1 MPPLCVSW
9 LPPPALVSVGLC
21 ALLSVSGLAPP
32 LLSWFCFSFSILG
45 WSAVYVSFGCVSSGP
60 SRWGHP
66 CQGRVSVVCSS
77 TRSERRLSLLV
88 SFVFL
93 RDGVTLWVKCVL
105 HTLLIAIEGLPLA
118 VCSCSFRLGSPAG
131 YCCLRLVF
139 PWVCIIV
146 CLYATLLFP
155 VWLLSAL
162 WASFSWHPFLASLCC
177 ALGHWFFFLPYFV
190 IFAWY
195 VLSLS
200 LYLFLSCPSLRSLG
214 GPPVPSWPSVVSLT
228 SASLWVLVRVVFSSC
243 LGLQLLVLGVPG
255 CLPRVFFSGSVASLP
270 SLSGSLALLGYPVC
284 PLPRSFSVRSLVAF
298 VCHLRAVLLLSL
310 VPVSRFISL
319 VLPLS
324 LRVLA
329 LSLCLLALLF
339 VLFLEPLFALPRGVF
354 SSASSSSSLALSSS
368 SVLSESRP
376 PGVSAVAASSTFAR
390 TASLSSVLDAASW
403 SSLWFSPLAIFLL
416 CCSPLGVV

>member
-1 MPPLCVSW
+1 M
-9 LPPPALVSVGLC
+9 
-21 ALLSVSGLAPP
+21 
-32 LLSWFCFSFSILG
+32 
-45 WSAVYVSFGCVSSGP
+45 
-60 SRWGHP
+60 
-66 CQGRVSVVCSS
+66 
-77 TRSERRLSLLV
+77 
-88 SFVFL
+88 
-93 RDGVTLWVKCVL
+93 
-105 HTLLIAIEGLPLA
+105 IAIEGLPLA
-118 VCSCSFRLGSPAG
+118 VGSCSFRLGSPAG

-139 PWVCIIV
+139 PWLCIIV
-146 CLYATLLFP
+146 CLCATLLLP

-190 IFAWY
+190 ILAWC

-200 LYLFLSCPSLRSLG
+200 SSRVPPYGLWVVLWSLHGAL
-214 GPPVPSWPSVVSLT
+214 L
-228 SASLWVLVRVVFSSC
+228 SLWLLLPCGFSPGRSFPRVSSFSSLC
-243 LGLQLLVLGVPG
+243 LGVPG
-255 CLPRVFFSGSVASLP
+255 CLSRVFFSGSVASLS
-270 SLSGSLALLGYPVC
+270 SLSGSLALLGCPVC

-298 VCHLRAVLLLSL
+298 VCRLRAVLLLSL

-339 VLFLEPLFALPRGVF
+339 VLFLEPIFALPRGVF
-354 SSASSSSSLALSSS
+354 SSASSSSSSALSSS
-368 SVLSESRP
+368 SVPSESRP

-390 TASLSSVLDAASW
+390 TASLSSVLAAASW
-403 SSLWFSPLAIFLL
+403 SSFWLSPLAIFLL